1 MFMCMFISMTTN
13 KVSHYTYFF
22 LELVEKRI
30 NIVRINRFQVN
41 LANNLL
47 CEIKFQKFL
56 PFFTLKI
63 VFLISTLYSYIEPY
77 RSASLRSSIH

>member
-1 MFMCMFISMTTN
+1 MFMCLFISMTTN

>member
-1 MFMCMFISMTTN
+1 MFMCLFISMTTN

-47 CEIKFQKFL
+47 CEIKFLKFL

>member
-1 MFMCMFISMTTN
+1 MFMCLFISMTTN

-47 CEIKFQKFL
+47 CEIKFLKCL
-56 PFFTLKI
+56 PFFTLKM
-63 VFLISTLYSYIEPY
+63 VFLISTLY
-77 RSASLRSSIH
+77 IHRAC